1 MARALKANVPVSSSA
16 AWLRRSRRERT
27 AARSCSAAR
36 SKPTLLWIDD
46 FAPALTVYKATMETL
61 GYRVLTAN
69 NGGAGLKLA
78 ALHPVDLVITDYE
91 MPGMNGETVAAG
103 MKALKPALPVIVFS
117 GSTTVSHRLRR
128 YADAFCDKAGS
139 RDRLLGA
146 IHRLLHRKHAV
157 PQQTPAPLR
166 ASHQERRTVA

>member
-1 MARALKANVPVSSSA
+1 MPRAAKATLPVSSSK
-16 AWLRRSRRERT
+16 AWLRRSRRDR
-27 AARSCSAAR
+27 AARANSATR

-61 GYRVLTAN
+61 GFRVLTAN

-78 ALHPVDLVITDYE
+78 ALHSVDLVITDYE
-91 MPGMNGETVAAG
+91 MPGMNGETVAASV
-103 MKALKPALPVIVFS
+103 KALKPALPVIVFS
-117 GSTTVSHRLRR
+117 GSTTVSQRLRR

-146 IHRLLHRKHAV
+146 IHRLLHRKHAGA
-157 PQQTPAPLR
+157 QQTPTPLR
-166 ASHQERRTVA
+166 ASDLERRTVA

>member
-1 MARALKANVPVSSSA
+1 MARAFKANIPINSSA

-27 AARSCSAAR
+27 TARCATG

-61 GYRVLTAN
+61 GFRVLTAN

-91 MPGMNGETVAAG
+91 MPGMNGETVAVG
-103 MKALKPALPVIVFS
+103 VKALKPTLPVIVFS
-117 GSTTVSHRLRR
+117 GSTTVSQRLRR
-128 YADAFCDKAGS
+128 CADAFCDKAGS
-139 RDRLLGA
+139 RDRLLGT
-146 IHRLLHRKHAV
+146 IHRLLHRKHASA
-157 PQQTPAPLR
+157 QQTPTPLR
-166 ASHQERRTVA
+166 ASDLQRRTVA